1 MRVVAG
7 QAKGCRLKTPSGE
20 RIRPT
25 ADRVKEALFEIIGE
39 RIRDARVLDL
49 FAGTGNL
56 GIEALSRGAGSVLF
70 IDADRSAV
78 RLIGQNLDRTHL
90 GDRAETWKT
99 DARSAIARLK
109 RTESR
114 FEIVLLDPPYG
125 YGQTKSILRRLHR
138 EKLLSPRGLMVIEH
152 DRRTDLPERIDSL
165 ERRDQRRFGDT
176 MISFYE
182 ARPQRIEP

>member
-7 QAKGCRLKTPSGE
+7 EARGCRLKTPSGD

-56 GIEALSRGAGSVLF
+56 GIEALSRGACSVLF
-70 IDADRSAV
+70 VDADRSAV
-78 RLIGQNLDRTHL
+78 KLIGQNLTRTRL
-90 GDRAETWKT
+90 SERAETWKT
-99 DARSAIARLK
+99 EARLALDRLK
-109 RTESR
+109 KKGRR

-125 YGQTKSILRRLHR
+125 YDRTESILKRLCR
-138 EKLLSPRGLMVIEH
+138 NKLFSPRGLMVIEH

-165 ERRDQRRFGDT
+165 ERCDRRRFGDT
-176 MISFYE
+176 MVSFYVN
-182 ARPQRIEP
+182 RP

>member
-7 QAKGCRLKTPSGE
+7 EAKGCRLKAPSGD

-39 RIRDARVLDL
+39 RICDARVLDL

-56 GIEALSRGAGSVLF
+56 GIEALSRGACSVLF
-70 IDADRSAV
+70 VDADRSAV
-78 RLIGQNLDRTHL
+78 RLIGQNLIRTCL
-90 GDRAETWKT
+90 GERAETWKI
-99 DARSAIARLK
+99 DARSALERLK
-109 RTESR
+109 KSGHR

-125 YGQTKSILRRLHR
+125 YGHTESILKRLCR
-138 EKLLSPRGLMVIEH
+138 NKLFSPKGLMVVEH
-152 DRRTDLPERIDSL
+152 DRRTDLPRRIDSL
-165 ERRDQRRFGDT
+165 ECCDQRRFGDT

-182 ARPQRIEP
+182 VRP

>member
-7 QAKGCRLKTPSGE
+7 EAKGCRLKTPSGD

-25 ADRVKEALFEIIGE
+25 ADRVKEALFEIVGE

-56 GIEALSRGAGSVLF
+56 GIEALSRGADSVLF
-70 IDADRSAV
+70 VDTDRSAV
-78 RLIGQNLDRTHL
+78 RLIEQNLARTHL
-90 GDRAETWKT
+90 GGRAETWKT

-109 RTESR
+109 RTGRR
-114 FEIVLLDPPYG
+114 FEIMLLDPPYG
-125 YGQTKSILRRLHR
+125 YGHTESILRRLGQH
-138 EKLLSPRGLMVIEH
+138 KLLLPRGLMVVEH
-152 DRRTDLPERIDSL
+152 DRRTDFPERIDSL

-182 ARPQRIEP
+182 AAPRRIQP